1 MTVDPGFGH
10 QQFLRTTLP
19 KISRVRDMIDRL
31 SPRCDLEVDGGIDP
45 ETAQLA
51 VEAGA
56 NVLVAGSAV
65 FGIAGVT
72 AEMASL
78 RASLASSVY

>member
-1 MTVDPGFGH
+1 
-10 QQFLRTTLP
+10 
-19 KISRVRDMIDRL
+19 MIDRL
-31 SPRCDLEVDGGIDP
+31 NPRCDLEVDGGIDP

-65 FGIAGVT
+65 FGSHGGVA

-78 RASLASSVY
+78 RASLGSSVYNVR